1 MSTFVGYTCQKSTW
15 PGCWWLFCSFL
26 WLIHASLQ
34 SDEVRHRAAHKGNI
48 NGKHGRSTKYGF
60 LGVKGGKEKMK
71 TYQQRPR
78 LKPLHIRMSFFV
90 ACASN
95 ICIHVCFM
103 RYITFTFWT
112 GFVGSVKESQV
123 VISCSFVPHG
133 PMCCWCHLLGTLF
146 TTSNLITYYYY
157 Q

>member
-48 NGKHGRSTKYGF
+48 NGKHGRPTKYRF
-60 LGVKGGKEKMK
+60 LRVKGGKEKNESISAEAEAQAP
-71 TYQQRPR
+71 TYS
-78 LKPLHIRMSFFV
+78 HEFFF
-90 ACASN
+90 ACASD
-95 ICIHVCFM
+95 ICIHVCFV
-103 RYITFTFWT
+103 RYITFTLWT

-133 PMCCWCHLLGTLF
+133 PMCWWCHLLGTLF